1 MGNLCTKSSDSRDSN
16 GYDSGDSSDRYY
28 IDDSSDS
35 YYIDDS
41 SDSNG
46 DDSSDSNDSYYI
58 GDSSDSNGDNSSD
71 SETLYVTCKCYQC
84 GRIFNDKKHHN
95 GFCSKDCF
103 WSRLFG
109 FDTDA
114 QQAKQE
120 RLKARKSV
128 RLAAMRTIFADWD
141 EWITINNEYDELLQF
156 HFDEQL

>member
-35 YYIDDS
+35 
-41 SDSNG
+41 NG

-58 GDSSDSNGDNSSD
+58 GDSSDSNGDSSD
-71 SETLYVTCKCYQC
+71 SETLCVTCKCYQC
-84 GRIFNDKKHHN
+84 ERNFNDKKHYN

-120 RLKARKSV
+120 RLKVRKSV
-128 RLAAMRTIFADWD
+128 RLAATKTIVYWD
-141 EWITINNEYDELLQF
+141 ELITINNEYDESLQLQF
-156 HFDEQL
+156 HCE

>member
-35 YYIDDS
+35 
-41 SDSNG
+41 NG

-58 GDSSDSNGDNSSD
+58 GDSSDSNGDSSD
-71 SETLYVTCKCYQC
+71 SETLCVTCKCYQC
-84 GRIFNDKKHHN
+84 ERNFNDKKHYN

-120 RLKARKSV
+120 RLKVRKSV
-128 RLAAMRTIFADWD
+128 RLAATKTIVDWD
-141 EWITINNEYDELLQF
+141 ELITINNDDESLQF
-156 HFDEQL
+156 HCE